1 MLIQPSSRSKPV
13 PLGLQSPAS
22 RVQWSNVFVA
32 KPASGSPFK
41 HLRFALPFRI
51 PIPNFSAMRT
61 LPMNLKKSVLSAIS
75 RLASSSLLVAVSF
88 STWYGAARDARGE
101 DEFKPDQSTIP
112 ATPPKGAIVLL
123 GEKEHAFL
131 AMNGEPP
138 NWPFKDGVLTSTKG
152 KNQNHIVS
160 KWHFRDADIHV
171 EFKVSPQGEGNSG
184 IYIHGHYELQ
194 ILNSYGRPED
204 KISQQDEGSIYGFA
218 KPLVN
223 AAKPVGE
230 WQLYDI
236 RYHAPRRNESGAIT
250 EPGRITAW
258 LNGSKVQENTPF
270 EEPRSVFHPFRFGTT
285 PYLQAIAP
293 KLKETQVG
301 PVFLQDHNS
310 PAEFRNIWIVPLDD
324 KAKLYEPGK

>member
-1 MLIQPSSRSKPV
+1 
-13 PLGLQSPAS
+13 
-22 RVQWSNVFVA
+22 
-32 KPASGSPFK
+32 
-41 HLRFALPFRI
+41 
-51 PIPNFSAMRT
+51 MRT
-61 LPMNLKKSVLSAIS
+61 LPMNIKKSVLSAT
-75 RLASSSLLVAVSF
+75 RGLLSSSLLAAVCFAS
-88 STWYGAARDARGE
+88 WHGAAENARGE
-101 DEFKPDQSTIP
+101 DDFKPDQSKIP
-112 ATPPKGAIVLL
+112 ASPPAGAIVLL
-123 GEKEHAFL
+123 GDKEHAFV
-131 AMNGEPP
+131 AMSGEPL

-194 ILNSYGRPED
+194 ILNSHGRPED
-204 KISQQDEGSIYGFA
+204 KLSQQDEGSIYGFA

-223 AAKPVGE
+223 AAKPAGE
-230 WQLYDI
+230 WQVYDI
-236 RYHAPRRNESGAIT
+236 RYHAPRRNESGAIL

-285 PYLQAIAP
+285 PYLQVIAP

-301 PVFLQDHNS
+301 PVFLQDHSS
-310 PAEFRNIWIVPLDD
+310 PTEFRNVWIVPLDD

>member
-1 MLIQPSSRSKPV
+1 MRIHPLRYVAPTWFRSLSV
-13 PLGLQSPAS
+13 FGLCVCLLGTG
-22 RVQWSNVFVA
+22 W
-32 KPASGSPFK
+32 SGSA
-41 HLRFALPFRI
+41 HR
-51 PIPNFSAMRT
+51 
-61 LPMNLKKSVLSAIS
+61 V
-75 RLASSSLLVAVSF
+75 
-88 STWYGAARDARGE
+88 RGE
-101 DEFKPDQSTIP
+101 EEFKPDQSKIP
-112 ATPPKGAIVLL
+112 AAPPERAVVLL

-131 AMNGEPP
+131 AMDGGPT
-138 NWPFKDGVLTSTKG
+138 NWPFQDGVLTSTKG

-171 EFKVSPQGEGNSG
+171 EFKVSPKGEGNSG

-194 ILNSYGRPED
+194 ILDSHGRPED
-204 KISQQDEGSIYGFA
+204 KLSQQDEGSIYGFA
-218 KPLVN
+218 KPLMN
-223 AAKPVGE
+223 AAKPAGE
-230 WQLYDI
+230 WQVYDI
-236 RYHAPRRNESGAIT
+236 RYRAPRRNESGAIT

-310 PAEFRNIWIVPLDD
+310 PTEYRNVWIVPLDD
-324 KAKLYEPGK
+324 LAKLYEPPK